1 MNKKA
6 ERERER
12 ENNHQ
17 KKLFK
22 DSSKET
28 MLNLSTN
35 RGSWSQEEDLELLKY
50 A

>member
-1 MNKKA
+1 
-6 ERERER
+6 
-12 ENNHQ
+12 
-17 KKLFK
+17 
-22 DSSKET
+22 